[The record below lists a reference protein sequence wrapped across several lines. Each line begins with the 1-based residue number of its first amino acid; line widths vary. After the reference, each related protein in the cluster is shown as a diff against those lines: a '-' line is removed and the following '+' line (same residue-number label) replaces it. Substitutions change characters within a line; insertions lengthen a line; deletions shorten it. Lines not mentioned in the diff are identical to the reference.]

1 MPARPL
7 HYGDEINLQRPSI
20 VISANSLW
28 NLVNFRGGL
37 IRALAA
43 AGVEVFLAAPR
54 DRHDVLPPDLPGEL
68 RELPIDRSGM
78 NPFADSLLT
87 FRYARLLRAIRPRAM
102 LSFTIKP
109 NIYGALAA
117 RMAGVPSIANV
128 SGLGT
133 AFIRGGLFS
142 RFVSALYRLAFAG
155 SHVVFFQ
162 NPDDIDL
169 FLSRGIVARNKAR
182 LLPGSGIN
190 LERFVPARPLESGPP
205 IFLFIGRL
213 LADKGVREFVEAAR
227 LTRKQF
233 PAARF
238 RILGG
243 LDPENRTAIAQD
255 ELNQWAADG
264 DVEYLGPA
272 DDVRPFISKA
282 SAIVLP
288 SYREGLPRSL
298 LEGAAMARPLIATD
312 VPGCREI
319 VKDGVTGLLCQVRSG
334 ISLADAMARFAA
346 MGVDRRQALGE
357 AARRM
362 VEAEYDERIVIEA
375 YLEVLKP
382 LIGIE
387 GK

>member
-7 HYGDEINLQRPSI
+7 HYGDEINLQPSI
-20 VISANSLW
+20 VISANRLW

-43 AGVEVFLAAPR
+43 AGVEVVLAAPR
-54 DRHDVLPPDLPGEL
+54 DVLPPDFPGEL
-68 RELPIDRSGM
+68 QELPMDRSGM
-78 NPFADSLLT
+78 NPFADSVLT

-117 RMAGVPSIANV
+117 RMTGVPSIANV

-155 SHVVFFQ
+155 SHAVFFQ
-162 NPDDIDL
+162 NPDDLDL

-190 LERFVPARPLESGPP
+190 LERFEPAKPLESRAP

-238 RILGG
+238 QLLGG

-255 ELNQWAADG
+255 ELNRWVVDG

-334 ISLADAMARFAA
+334 ASLAEAMARFAA

-362 VEAEYDERIVIEA
+362 VEAEYDERIVIDA

-387 GK
+387 KK